1 MTTRQFPTDFTW
13 GVATS
18 SYQIEGAADADGRG
32 PSIWDTFCRAPGRV
46 RGGDTGDVACAP
58 YRRYREDVAL
68 IKSLGVRA
76 YRFSVAWPRVLPAG
90 VGEVNEAGLDFYD
103 RLVDAL
109 LAAGI
114 EPWLTLYHWDLP
126 QALQDAGGWPARDTA
141 RAFVDYTGHVAR
153 RLGDRVKHWITH
165 NEPWCVAALGHELG
179 EHAPGHRDARASLAA
194 AHHVLLS
201 HGLAAPVIREAAP
214 GARVGITL
222 NFTPATPASPSRA
235 DADAARRFDGWFN
248 RWYLDP
254 VCGRGY
260 PEDVLADHRAAGVLP
275 AGDPPW
281 LRPGD
286 LQAIAT
292 ACDFLG
298 VNYYT
303 RAITRGAE
311 AGNLPRSPRPPME
324 VTDMGWE
331 IHPQSLTD
339 LLLRLHRDYGAGPLV
354 ITENG
359 AAWPDGPGPDGR
371 VRDSRR
377 VDFLARHLRACLD
390 AIEGGAPLAGYFAW
404 SLMDNF
410 EWAHGYAK
418 RFGLVHVD
426 YATQTRTP
434 KDSALWYRDLIARGE
449 LL

>member
-1 MTTRQFPTDFTW
+1 
-13 GVATS
+13 
-18 SYQIEGAADADGRG
+18 
-32 PSIWDTFCRAPGRV
+32 
-46 RGGDTGDVACAP
+46 
-58 YRRYREDVAL
+58 
-68 IKSLGVRA
+68 
-76 YRFSVAWPRVLPAG
+76 
-90 VGEVNEAGLDFYD
+90 
-103 RLVDAL
+103 
-109 LAAGI
+109 
-114 EPWLTLYHWDLP
+114 
-126 QALQDAGGWPARDTA
+126 
-141 RAFVDYTGHVAR
+141 
-153 RLGDRVKHWITH
+153 
-165 NEPWCVAALGHELG
+165 
-179 EHAPGHRDARASLAA
+179 
-194 AHHVLLS
+194 
-201 HGLAAPVIREAAP
+201 
-214 GARVGITL
+214 
-222 NFTPATPASPSRA
+222 
-235 DADAARRFDGWFN
+235 
-248 RWYLDP
+248 
-254 VCGRGY
+254 
-260 PEDVLADHRAAGVLP
+260 VLP

-286 LQAIAT
+286 LQAIAP